1 MTTPQPG
8 QLAPRKP
15 VRLWPGVVM
24 AVLLLLVR
32 FGLPVVLAESAML
45 GMIAWIVGACW
56 CSRKKR
62 SWRWSARRR
71 ISSKRSRECRRSTAR
86 HGIIQPWLTI
96 GCSFAMAKRWP
107 RFASLQSKGAQFPLD
122 AQACRCGRRPLHAGN
137 RESALPLEVGATHQ
151 LPRDVHVYSCQISAG
166 AFFKPIGV
174 LIGRGVTV
182 AVWQR
187 LVYCRDSA
195 RSYLQNMHRAS
206 RGVSL
211 AHDSPGV
218 PGCLE
223 HTLATWRSQ
232 L

>member
-45 GMIAWIVGACW
+45 GMIGWIVGACW

-86 HGIIQPWLTI
+86 HGIIQPWLAI

-122 AQACRCGRRPLHAGN
+122 AQACRCGRRPAA
-137 RESALPLEVGATHQ
+137 RRKSRKRTATRGWRYTPIAEGRARLLLSDQ
-151 LPRDVHVYSCQISAG
+151 RRRVFQTDRSSDRPRSD
-166 AFFKPIGV
+166 
-174 LIGRGVTV
+174 R
-182 AVWQR
+182 R
-187 LVYCRDSA
+187 R
-195 RSYLQNMHRAS
+195 
-206 RGVSL
+206 
-211 AHDSPGV
+211 
-218 PGCLE
+218 
-223 HTLATWRSQ
+223 LATPG
-232 L
+232 LLP